1 MELLQSTYTGRERRH
16 WCESETV
23 KRIYRKLEIRF
34 KCIE

>member
-16 WCESETV
+16 WSESETV

-34 KCIE
+34 KCI